1 MFLLLKYDIEQDF
14 ISISD
19 GDVQKIDHKSSQI
32 AIQKVKVIVKILSTK
47 IWMYRKFATIF

>member
-19 GDVQKIDHKSSQI
+19 GDVQKIDHKSSQTSL
-32 AIQKVKVIVKILSTK
+32 QKVKVIDKILSTK
-47 IWMYRKFATIF
+47 IWMYRQFTTIF

>member
-19 GDVQKIDHKSSQI
+19 GDVYKIDHKYLQI
-32 AIQKVKVIVKILSTK
+32 ALQNIKVIVKILSTK
-47 IWMYRKFATIF
+47 IWMYRQFATIF